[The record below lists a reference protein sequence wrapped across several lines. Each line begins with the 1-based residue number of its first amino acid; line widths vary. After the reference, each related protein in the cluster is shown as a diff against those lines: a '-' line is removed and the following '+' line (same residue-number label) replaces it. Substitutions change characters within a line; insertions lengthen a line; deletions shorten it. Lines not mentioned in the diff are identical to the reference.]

1 MFWKYAITADSS
13 NSPYLTFPEPGY
25 SLAGNCYLISQCL
38 RVRVYTSSIRRY
50 NFMLWLYPQYDQDP
64 IGIPYMVDVTPCSNY
79 ASLGVSSQPPWLY
92 IDKSPNAGNTIV

>member
-1 MFWKYAITADSS
+1 VFWKYAITADSS